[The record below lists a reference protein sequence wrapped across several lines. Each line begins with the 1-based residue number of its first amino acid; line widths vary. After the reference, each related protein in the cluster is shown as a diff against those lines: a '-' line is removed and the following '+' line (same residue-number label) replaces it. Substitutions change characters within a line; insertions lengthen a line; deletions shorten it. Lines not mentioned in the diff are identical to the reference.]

1 MIKINSEKELLGL
14 LKIISSEA
22 VGISKRLNENAD
34 PTTSNYLKQYK
45 KDEDTFGTLSEQDDE
60 EDEEDE
66 TVEDEEVEEEEAGE
80 AEESP
85 SEDDFVDSGV
95 SFDSIT
101 RAINSLRAGKSLKDS
116 GVKKQAAD
124 YYDKLSES
132 ERKALFVFLE
142 ALSEIITG
150 QIKGKEAQDPSEPP
164 VSISFS
170 DQEEEEEVEPPSTE
184 EPEEEVSEEE
194 PKEEEPKEKVPEEEQ
209 EDTTPPIRVN
219 ESQDLTDLRRKVR
232 RMMLRG

>member
-34 PTTSNYLKQYK
+34 PTTSNYLKQYE
-45 KDEDTFGTLSEQDDE
+45 KDEDTFGTLSEQ

-66 TVEDEEVEEEEAGE
+66 AADDEEVEAEEAE
-80 AEESP
+80 DAEESP

>member
-34 PTTSNYLKQYK
+34 PTTSNYLKQYE
-45 KDEDTFGTLSEQDDE
+45 KDEDTFGTLSEQ

-66 TVEDEEVEEEEAGE
+66 AADDEEVEAEEAE
-80 AEESP
+80 DAEESP

-170 DQEEEEEVEPPSTE
+170 DQEAEEEVESPSTE

-194 PKEEEPKEKVPEEEQ
+194 PEEKVPEEEQ

>member
-34 PTTSNYLKQYK
+34 PTTSNYLKQYE
-45 KDEDTFGTLSEQDDE
+45 KDEDTFGTLSEQ

-66 TVEDEEVEEEEAGE
+66 AAEDEEVEAEEAE
-80 AEESP
+80 DAEESP

-194 PKEEEPKEKVPEEEQ
+194 PEEKVPEEEQ

>member
-34 PTTSNYLKQYK
+34 PTTSNYLKQYE
-45 KDEDTFGTLSEQDDE
+45 KDEDTFGTLSEQ

-66 TVEDEEVEEEEAGE
+66 AVEDEEVEEEETGE

-194 PKEEEPKEKVPEEEQ
+194 PEEKVPEEEQ

>member
-34 PTTSNYLKQYK
+34 PTTSNYLKQYE
-45 KDEDTFGTLSEQDDE
+45 KDEDTFGTLSEQ

-66 TVEDEEVEEEEAGE
+66 AADDEEVEAEEAE
-80 AEESP
+80 DAEESP

-194 PKEEEPKEKVPEEEQ
+194 PEEKVPEEEQ

>member
-34 PTTSNYLKQYK
+34 PTTSNYLKQYE
-45 KDEDTFGTLSEQDDE
+45 KDEDTFGTLSEQ

-66 TVEDEEVEEEEAGE
+66 VADDEEEEAEE
-80 AEESP
+80 AEETEATEASP

-170 DQEEEEEVEPPSTE
+170 DQEEEEEVEPPSTG
-184 EPEEEVSEEE
+184 EPEEEVS
-194 PKEEEPKEKVPEEEQ
+194 EEEPKEKVPEEEQ

>member
-45 KDEDTFGTLSEQDDE
+45 KDEDTFGTLSEQ

-66 TVEDEEVEEEEAGE
+66 AAEDEEVEAEEAE
-80 AEESP
+80 DAEESP

-194 PKEEEPKEKVPEEEQ
+194 PEEKVPEEEQ

>member
-34 PTTSNYLKQYK
+34 PTTSNYLKQYE
-45 KDEDTFGTLSEQDDE
+45 KDEDTFGTLSEQ

-66 TVEDEEVEEEEAGE
+66 AADDEEVEAEEAEE

-184 EPEEEVSEEE
+184 EPKEEVSEEE
-194 PKEEEPKEKVPEEEQ
+194 PEEKVPEEEQ

>member
-34 PTTSNYLKQYK
+34 PTTSNYLKQYE
-45 KDEDTFGTLSEQDDE
+45 KDEDTFGTLSEQ

-66 TVEDEEVEEEEAGE
+66 AAEDEEVEAEEAE
-80 AEESP
+80 DAEESP

-170 DQEEEEEVEPPSTE
+170 DQEEEEVEPPSTE

>member
-60 EDEEDE
+60 EDE
-66 TVEDEEVEEEEAGE
+66 TVEDEEVEEEETGE

-194 PKEEEPKEKVPEEEQ
+194 PEEKVPEEEQ

>member
-34 PTTSNYLKQYK
+34 PTIRNYLKQYEE
-45 KDEDTFGTLSEQDDE
+45 DEDAFGTLSEQ
-60 EDEEDE
+60 EDAEDAE
-66 TVEDEEVEEEEAGE
+66 DAEDVEDEEETEAQ
-80 AEESP
+80 AP
-85 SEDDFVDSGV
+85 EDDAIDSGV

-116 GVKKQAAD
+116 GIKKQAAD

-150 QIKGKEAQDPSEPP
+150 QIKGKEAQDPSDPP

-170 DQEEEEEVEPPSTE
+170 DQEEEVELPSTE
-184 EPEEEVSEEE
+184 EPKEESEEE
-194 PKEEEPKEKVPEEEQ
+194 SEEEPKEKVPEEEQ

-219 ESQDLTDLRRKVR
+219 ESQDLADLRRKVR

>member
-34 PTTSNYLKQYK
+34 PTTSNYLKQYE
-45 KDEDTFGTLSEQDDE
+45 KDEDTFGTLSEQ

-66 TVEDEEVEEEEAGE
+66 AVEDEEVEEEEAGE

-194 PKEEEPKEKVPEEEQ
+194 PEEKVPEEEQ

>member
-34 PTTSNYLKQYK
+34 PTIRNYLKQYEE
-45 KDEDTFGTLSEQDDE
+45 DEDAFGTLSEQ
-60 EDEEDE
+60 EDAED
-66 TVEDEEVEEEEAGE
+66 VEDEEETEAQ
-80 AEESP
+80 AP
-85 SEDDFVDSGV
+85 EDDAIDSGV
-95 SFDSIT
+95 SFDSIA

-116 GVKKQAAD
+116 GIKKQAAD

-150 QIKGKEAQDPSEPP
+150 QIKGKEAQDPSDPP

-170 DQEEEEEVEPPSTE
+170 DQEEEVESPSTE
-184 EPEEEVSEEE
+184 EPKEESEEE
-194 PKEEEPKEKVPEEEQ
+194 SEEEPKEKVPEEEQ

-219 ESQDLTDLRRKVR
+219 ESQDLADLRRKVR

>member
-45 KDEDTFGTLSEQDDE
+45 KDEDTFGTLSEQ

-194 PKEEEPKEKVPEEEQ
+194 PKEKVPEEEQ

>member
-34 PTTSNYLKQYK
+34 PTTSNYLKQYE
-45 KDEDTFGTLSEQDDE
+45 KDEDTFGTLSEQ

-66 TVEDEEVEEEEAGE
+66 AVEDEEVEEEEAGE
-80 AEESP
+80 AEASP

-194 PKEEEPKEKVPEEEQ
+194 PEEKVPEEEQ

>member
-45 KDEDTFGTLSEQDDE
+45 KDEDTFGTLSEQD
-60 EDEEDE
+60 DEEDE

-194 PKEEEPKEKVPEEEQ
+194 PEEKVPEEEQ

>member
-34 PTTSNYLKQYK
+34 PTTSNYLKQYE
-45 KDEDTFGTLSEQDDE
+45 KDEDTFGTLSEQ

-80 AEESP
+80 AEAPP

-194 PKEEEPKEKVPEEEQ
+194 PEEKVPEEEQ

>member
-45 KDEDTFGTLSEQDDE
+45 KDEDTFGTLSEQ

-66 TVEDEEVEEEEAGE
+66 AVEDEEVEEEETGE

-194 PKEEEPKEKVPEEEQ
+194 PEEKVPEEEQ